1 MTEQDN
7 DSLVQIAT
15 LAGGCFWCIESA
27 FNSVKGIV
35 TAESG
40 YMGGY
45 NENPTYA
52 DICTG
57 TSGHAE
63 VVRLK
68 FDLQVISYREI
79 LEIFFT
85 LHNPTHLNRQGND
98 VGTQYRSEIFT
109 HDIEQQNIATTMIK
123 EMTQAELF
131 DKAIVTK
138 VNPAVTYYS
147 GEDYHQEYFKN
158 NPGNP
163 YCQMVVLPKLTKFRE
178 VFISKL
184 K

>member
-1 MTEQDN
+1 MTEQSN
-7 DSLVQIAT
+7 DSSVQIAT

-63 VVRLK
+63 VVRLA
-68 FDLQVISYREI
+68 FDPQVISYREI

-109 HDIEQQNIATTMIK
+109 HDIEQQSMALAMIDNI
-123 EMTQAELF
+123 TQAQLF
-131 DKAIVTK
+131 DDPIVTK